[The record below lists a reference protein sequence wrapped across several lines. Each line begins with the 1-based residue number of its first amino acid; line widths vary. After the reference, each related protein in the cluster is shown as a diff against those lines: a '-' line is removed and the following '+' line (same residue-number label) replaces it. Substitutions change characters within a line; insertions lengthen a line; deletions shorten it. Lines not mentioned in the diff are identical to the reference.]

1 MGMEELR
8 WTVHPLVDEPRA
20 KSGLLLVI
28 ILGLSAVVS
37 ISFGGG
43 GYGLLAFGLLT
54 ASLSRYF
61 LPTRY
66 RLSVTGVRISHL
78 GMQRQV
84 PWEQVRRFST
94 HPDGIFLS
102 PFDRPNRLD
111 AFRGHF
117 IRFGKNREDVIR
129 FVQTQLPHASP
140 QSLV

>member
-1 MGMEELR
+1 MDMEELR
-8 WTVHPLVDEPRA
+8 WTVHPLLDEPRA
-20 KSGLLLVI
+20 KSGLLLAIV
-28 ILGLSAVVS
+28 LGLSAVIS

-43 GYGLLAFGLLT
+43 GYGFLAFGLLT

-66 RLSVTGVRISHL
+66 KLSTTGVRVSHL
-78 GMQRQV
+78 GVRRQV
-84 PWEQVRRFST
+84 SWAQVRRFSV

-117 IRFGKNREDVIR
+117 IRFGENREDVIR
-129 FVQTQLPHASP
+129 FVQTQLPHGSS

>member
-8 WTVHPLVDEPRA
+8 WTAHPFLDEPRA
-20 KSGLLLVI
+20 KSGLLLAIV
-28 ILGLSAVVS
+28 LGLSAAVS

-43 GYGLLAFGLLT
+43 GYGFLTFGLLT

-66 RLSVTGVRISHL
+66 KLSATGACISRPGVR
-78 GMQRQV
+78 RQV
-84 PWEQVRRFST
+84 PWAQVRRFSV

-102 PFDRPNRLD
+102 PFDRPSRLD

-117 IRFGKNREDVIR
+117 IRFGENREEVIR
-129 FVQTQLPHASP
+129 FVQTQLPRGSS

>member
-43 GYGLLAFGLLT
+43 GYGFLTFGLLT
-54 ASLSRYF
+54 ASLSRYL

-66 RLSVTGVRISHL
+66 KLSATGVRISHL
-78 GMQRQV
+78 GVRRQV
-84 PWEQVRRFST
+84 PWAQVRRFSVCN
-94 HPDGIFLS
+94 DGIFLS
-102 PFDRPNRLD
+102 PFDRPNRLET
-111 AFRGHF
+111 FRGHF
-117 IRFGKNREDVIR
+117 IRFGENREDVIR
-129 FVQTQLPHASP
+129 FVQTQLPHGSP